1 MNTNPLPDTNSAVEL
16 GLRLFRSSATATQFA
31 YYWGRQISSYTLGG
45 GIGLF
50 VWLARHNLISGK
62 SLSEHRI
69 TVAEASS
76 SLSVGNHVYSLTKII
91 RESAACIIYGANRRD
106 ELVNRN
112 KQPLWTHT
120 EGVILEDSTLMA
132 IREIPDI
139 VGAVVLTYLTT
150 ALIATPIIYFVPFPW
165 LIVLLLHTPY
175 LLGVRPYG
183 EDFIENLFKV

>member
-1 MNTNPLPDTNSAVEL
+1 M
-16 GLRLFRSSATATQFA
+16 
-31 YYWGRQISSYTLGG
+31 
-45 GIGLF
+45 
-50 VWLARHNLISGK
+50 
-62 SLSEHRI
+62 
-69 TVAEASS
+69 AEASS
-76 SLSVGNHVYSLTKII
+76 SLSVGKRVYSLTKTIQ
-91 RESAACIIYGANRRD
+91 ESAACIIYGANRRD

-112 KQPLWTHT
+112 KQPLSTHT

-183 EDFIENLFKV
+183 EDFIEYLFKV